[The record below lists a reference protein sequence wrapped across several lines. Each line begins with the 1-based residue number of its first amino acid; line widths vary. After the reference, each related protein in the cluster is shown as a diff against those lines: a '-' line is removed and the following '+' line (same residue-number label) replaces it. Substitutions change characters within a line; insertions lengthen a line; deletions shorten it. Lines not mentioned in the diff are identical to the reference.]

1 MMKMAEVKQEVYK
14 LTGTETTKELK
25 KEHPELTEGKDLR
38 YKDHWLSILEQVRT
52 LKQTPDISL
61 AELEQSEQMLKESL
75 FKVGAM
81 AGLSQDELEIDWQRI
96 QLEAQVS
103 DIHIEEL

>member
-1 MMKMAEVKQEVYK
+1 MKMAEVKQEVYK

-25 KEHPELTEGKDLR
+25 KEHPELTEGLDLR
-38 YKDHWLSILEQVRT
+38 YKDHWLSILEQVRA
-52 LKQTPDISL
+52 LKKIPDISL

-81 AGLSQDELEIDWQRI
+81 AGLSHDELEIDWQRI
-96 QLEAQVS
+96 QLEAQVA

>member
-1 MMKMAEVKQEVYK
+1 MKMAEVKQEVYK

-25 KEHPELTEGKDLR
+25 KEHPELTEGRDLR
-38 YKDHWLSILEQVRT
+38 YKDHWLSILEQVRK

-61 AELEQSEQMLKESL
+61 ADLEKSEQMLKESL